1 MFVKIKSVGE
11 EGCTA
16 VLFGSVLVMAV
27 HAPDCCKDLE
37 VHETFVKEK
46 PKCHGKDAGAKRFHI
61 AGDLGL
67 LCTSHDD
74 VEELNRCPI
83 AGKDVTIDQGRFKKL
98 MWYEL
103 FNCKAILFVTT

>member
-27 HAPDCCKDLE
+27 HAPDCCKDLD

-46 PKCHGKDAGAKRFHI
+46 PNQSVMGKTQEPRGS
-61 AGDLGL
+61 
-67 LCTSHDD
+67 TS
-74 VEELNRCPI
+74 R
-83 AGKDVTIDQGRFKKL
+83 VTWGCCAQA
-98 MWYEL
+98 MM
-103 FNCKAILFVTT
+103 T